1 MLDPLCAEA
10 AALLCDRRLLS
21 ANAAAKLS
29 DQLLETLGE
38 RPETLWLRDFYTV
51 AFEAH
56 GGLTAQRDA
65 RALRSLHALSADAA
79 ALGSHGLANS
89 ADVLAV
95 RAEVAYARS
104 DYEGAR
110 QLAERALE
118 LDARPD
124 SGAMFVLLATLVE
137 LGEPTALFAVAHR
150 LVADY
155 PRSAVAWH
163 AVGCY
168 YLARGAFDA
177 ARQHF
182 RRATTIDASLGVA
195 WLGFGRAFGA
205 LAEHDQAVA
214 AYRAASR
221 LLVGSH
227 VPPLAIAQ
235 ELLRDGN
242 LPLAREFVAQ
252 ASTLCQSDPL
262 LWNEAGVIAFRRGRY
277 CAAMRLFVRSLTLAC
292 RAGSAVPADMV
303 DGDDADDNEQHQRA
317 VDAALLPSGAGDS
330 ELENE
335 VLWAKSGVQDCA
347 VDDVDMAT
355 FHAQEERALQFA
367 NSGPRSTVLR
377 FESTLIN
384 LGHCHRKLRNYAR
397 ARVCYH
403 AALRL
408 CPNSAHTLSCIGVA
422 CHLNGELEKAIDF
435 YHSSLAI
442 ARGDSFTSDML
453 ARAIEQFS
461 NDMSLAMLAMPLPSI
476 DANTVSS
483 SVSAAAM
490 ANELSQQQQQ
500 NVSNTNN
507 TSIEMDDD

>member
-1 MLDPLCAEA
+1 MHDPLCAEA

-21 ANAAAKLS
+21 SNAEAKLS

-56 GGLTAQRDA
+56 GGLSAQRDA
-65 RALRSLHALSADAA
+65 RAMRSLQALSSD
-79 ALGSHGLANS
+79 STHGLANS

-104 DYEGAR
+104 DFEGAR
-110 QLAERALE
+110 TLAERALE

-124 SGAMFVLLATLVE
+124 SGATFVLLATLVE
-137 LGEPTALFAVAHR
+137 LGESTALFAVAHR
-150 LVADY
+150 LVAEY

-205 LAEHDQAVA
+205 LDEHDQAVA

-242 LPLAREFVAQ
+242 LPLAREFVVQ

-277 CAAMRLFVRSLTLAC
+277 RAAMRLFVRSLTLVC
-292 RAGSAVPADMV
+292 RAGGI
-303 DGDDADDNEQHQRA
+303 DGDDSDDDDEQHQRA
-317 VDAALLPSGAGDS
+317 VDAALLPTGGGGDS
-330 ELENE
+330 EIENE
-335 VLWAKSGVQDCA
+335 VMWAKSGLQDSA
-347 VDDVDMAT
+347 LDDVDLAS
-355 FHAQEERALQFA
+355 FHTQEERALQFA
-367 NSGPRSTVLR
+367 NAGPRSTVLR

-422 CHLNGELEKAIDF
+422 YHLDGEIEKAIDF

-442 ARGDSFTSDML
+442 TRGDSFTSDML
-453 ARAIEQFS
+453 SRAIEHFS
-461 NDMSLAMLAMPLPSI
+461 NDMSHALLATPLPPI
-476 DANTVSS
+476 DSTLPTASTSTSFLNNNDVSMHNS
-483 SVSAAAM
+483 
-490 ANELSQQQQQ
+490 
-500 NVSNTNN
+500 
-507 TSIEMDDD
+507 SIEMDDD

>member
-1 MLDPLCAEA
+1 
-10 AALLCDRRLLS
+10 
-21 ANAAAKLS
+21 
-29 DQLLETLGE
+29 
-38 RPETLWLRDFYTV
+38 LWLRDFYTV

-65 RALRSLHALSADAA
+65 RALRSLQALSADAVDSR
-79 ALGSHGLANS
+79 LRT
-89 ADVLAV
+89 VLPIV
-95 RAEVAYARS
+95 PMCSPCVPRWRMRAPTSRARV
-104 DYEGAR
+104 

-124 SGAMFVLLATLVE
+124 SGATFVLLATLVE

-150 LVADY
+150 LVAEY

-242 LPLAREFVAQ
+242 LPLAREFVVQ

-277 CAAMRLFVRSLTLAC
+277 RAAMRLFVRSLTLAC
-292 RAGSAVPADMV
+292 RAG
-303 DGDDADDNEQHQRA
+303 
-317 VDAALLPSGAGDS
+317 
-330 ELENE
+330 
-335 VLWAKSGVQDCA
+335 W
-347 VDDVDMAT
+347 
-355 FHAQEERALQFA
+355 
-367 NSGPRSTVLR
+367 
-377 FESTLIN
+377 
-384 LGHCHRKLRNYAR
+384 HCRR
-397 ARVCYH
+397 
-403 AALRL
+403 
-408 CPNSAHTLSCIGVA
+408 
-422 CHLNGELEKAIDF
+422 
-435 YHSSLAI
+435 
-442 ARGDSFTSDML
+442 
-453 ARAIEQFS
+453 
-461 NDMSLAMLAMPLPSI
+461 
-476 DANTVSS
+476 
-483 SVSAAAM
+483 
-490 ANELSQQQQQ
+490 
-500 NVSNTNN
+500 
-507 TSIEMDDD
+507 

>member
-1 MLDPLCAEA
+1 MHDPLCAEA

-21 ANAAAKLS
+21 AHAEAKLS
-29 DQLLETLGE
+29 DQLLETIGE
-38 RPETLWLRDFYTV
+38 RPDTMWLRDFYTV

-56 GGLTAQRDA
+56 GGLTAQRDE
-65 RALRSLHALSADAA
+65 RAMRSLHALAADAG

-95 RAEVAYARS
+95 RAEVAYSRS
-104 DYEGAR
+104 DFEGAR
-110 QLAERALE
+110 SLAERALE

-124 SGAMFVLLATLVE
+124 SGATFVLLATLVE

-242 LPLAREFVAQ
+242 LPLAREFVVQ

-277 CAAMRLFVRSLTLAC
+277 RAAMRLFVRSLTLAC
-292 RAGSAVPADMV
+292 RAGGAEVV
-303 DGDDADDNEQHQRA
+303 DVDDDEQQHQRA
-317 VDAALLPSGAGDS
+317 VDAALLPSGAGDG
-330 ELENE
+330 EMENE
-335 VLWAKSGVQDCA
+335 VLWAKSGVHDSA
-347 VDDVDMAT
+347 MDDVDVAA
-355 FHAQEERALQFA
+355 FDAHEERALQFA

-377 FESTLIN
+377 FEPTLIN

-397 ARVCYH
+397 ARVCYQ

-422 CHLNGELEKAIDF
+422 YHLDGELEKAIDF

-453 ARAIEQFS
+453 SRAIEHFS
-461 NDMSLAMLAMPLPSI
+461 NDMSHMLLSKPLPSI
-476 DANTVSS
+476 DVDAAISN
-483 SVSAAAM
+483 AAAV
-490 ANELSQQQQQ
+490 ATTTTTSTSTSQLDVNMQ
-500 NVSNTNN
+500 N